1 VAQESCLLLISCT
14 PLQLAG
20 SPWEHAAGSPDPIP
34 VISLME
40 LELLAAP
47 APGGDVLT
55 AALLG
60 VAQQLS
66 AGWRKESTK
75 QFAWVM

>member
-1 VAQESCLLLISCT
+1 MAQESCLLLISCT

-47 APGGDVLT
+47 APGGGCAHCS
-55 AALLG
+55 AAG
-60 VAQQLS
+60 CCS
-66 AGWRKESTK
+66 AVVSRVEEGEH
-75 QFAWVM
+75 